1 MQRWCS
7 KLRLLGGLS
16 SSTFPKPQPQQ
27 LLSSPH
33 HHHHHHLH
41 HSLFHSAASNLS
53 NKSLITHSMIS
64 PPNFG
69 SLLLSSTL
77 QQLTESSNRSSSLP
91 LSVMQVRHLTLKQ
104 RKRKLKS
111 RQPLTPV
118 VSKLKKI
125 KMKSYSSF
133 KGRFRT
139 MKDGQIR
146 RWKEGKR
153 HNAHLKSK
161 IAKRRGRLP
170 ALVPAAYAK
179 VMKKLNFCG

>member
-1 MQRWCS
+1 MQRCCS
-7 KLRLLGGLS
+7 KLRSLAVLRS
-16 SSTFPKPQPQQ
+16 SSSFPKPQPP
-27 LLSSPH
+27 S
-33 HHHHHHLH
+33 HHHLRH
-41 HSLFHSAASNLS
+41 RLFHSSTPNLLS
-53 NKSLITHSMIS
+53 KSLISPSMS
-64 PPNFG
+64 FC
-69 SLLLSSTL
+69 SLLSTPPSTL
-77 QQLTESSNRSSSLP
+77 QVTITSNHASLP
-91 LSVMQVRHLTLKQ
+91 LSFMQVRYLTLKQ

-111 RQPLTPV
+111 RKPPTPV

-153 HNAHLKSK
+153 HNAHQKSK

-170 ALVPAAYAK
+170 AIVPAAYAK

>member
-1 MQRWCS
+1 MQRCCS
-7 KLRLLGGLS
+7 KLRSLAVLRS
-16 SSTFPKPQPQQ
+16 SSSFPKPQPP
-27 LLSSPH
+27 SH
-33 HHHHHHLH
+33 NHLRH
-41 HSLFHSAASNLS
+41 RLFHSSTPNFVS
-53 NKSLITHSMIS
+53 KSLIAPSMS
-64 PPNFG
+64 FHP
-69 SLLLSSTL
+69 LLSTPPSTL
-77 QQLTESSNRSSSLP
+77 QVTTTSNHASLP
-91 LSVMQVRHLTLKQ
+91 LSFMQVRYLTLKQ

-111 RQPLTPV
+111 RKPPTPV

-153 HNAHLKSK
+153 HNAHQKACLFFSFICHNSK

-170 ALVPAAYAK
+170 AIVPAAYAK

>member
-1 MQRWCS
+1 MQRCCS
-7 KLRLLGGLS
+7 KLRSLAVLRPPS
-16 SSTFPKPQPQQ
+16 SFPKPQPQ
-27 LLSSPH
+27 LPPL
-33 HHHHHHLH
+33 HHLRRR
-41 HSLFHSAASNLS
+41 LFHSSTPNLLS
-53 NKSLITHSMIS
+53 KSLIAPSIIS
-64 PPNFG
+64 PNVRPM
-69 SLLLSSTL
+69 LPSTL
-77 QQLTESSNRSSSLP
+77 TSSNRASAL
-91 LSVMQVRHLTLKQ
+91 LSFMQVRHLTLKQ

-111 RQPLTPV
+111 RKPPTPV

-153 HNAHLKSK
+153 HNAHHKSK

-170 ALVPAAYAK
+170 AIVPAAYAK

>member
-7 KLRLLGGLS
+7 KLRSLALLR
-16 SSTFPKPQPQQ
+16 
-27 LLSSPH
+27 
-33 HHHHHHLH
+33 
-41 HSLFHSAASNLS
+41 A
-53 NKSLITHSMIS
+53 
-64 PPNFG
+64 
-69 SLLLSSTL
+69 
-77 QQLTESSNRSSSLP
+77 SSSLP
-91 LSVMQVRHLTLKQ
+91 SPKSQPLVLHHRRLFHSNHLTKTLIVSRPPLLPSRLPVTATSSLPALMQVRYLTLKQ
-104 RKRKLKS
+104 RKRKLKC
-111 RQPLTPV
+111 RQPPSPV

-153 HNAHLKSK
+153 HNAHQKSK

-170 ALVPAAYAK
+170 AVVPVAYAK

>member
-1 MQRWCS
+1 MQRCCS
-7 KLRLLGGLS
+7 KLRSLAVLRPRS
-16 SSTFPKPQPQQ
+16 SFPKPQPQPQ
-27 LLSSPH
+27 LPPL
-33 HHHHHHLH
+33 HHLRRR
-41 HSLFHSAASNLS
+41 LFHSSTPNLLS
-53 NKSLITHSMIS
+53 KSLIAPSIIS
-64 PPNFG
+64 PNVRPM
-69 SLLLSSTL
+69 LPSTL
-77 QQLTESSNRSSSLP
+77 QLTTSSNRTSSP
-91 LSVMQVRHLTLKQ
+91 LSFMQVRHLTLKQ

-111 RQPLTPV
+111 RKPPSPV

-153 HNAHLKSK
+153 HNAHHKSK

-170 ALVPAAYAK
+170 AIVPAAYAK

>member
-7 KLRLLGGLS
+7 KLRSLALLRAS
-16 SSTFPKPQPQQ
+16 SSPSPKSQP
-27 LLSSPH
+27 LVH
-33 HHHHHHLH
+33 HHRR
-41 HSLFHSAASNLS
+41 LFHSNDLT
-53 NKSLITHSMIS
+53 KTLIIS
-64 PPNFG
+64 RPP
-69 SLLLSSTL
+69 LLPSTSATSILPSSVPAL
-77 QQLTESSNRSSSLP
+77 
-91 LSVMQVRHLTLKQ
+91 MQVRYLTLKQ
-104 RKRKLKS
+104 RKRKLKC
-111 RQPLTPV
+111 RQPPTPV

-153 HNAHLKSK
+153 HNAHQKSK

-170 ALVPAAYAK
+170 AVVPVAYAK

>member
-1 MQRWCS
+1 MQRCCS
-7 KLRLLGGLS
+7 KLRSLAVLRS
-16 SSTFPKPQPQQ
+16 SSSFPKPLP
-27 LLSSPH
+27 S
-33 HHHHHHLH
+33 LH
-41 HSLFHSAASNLS
+41 HPQARLFHSSTPNLVT
-53 NKSLITHSMIS
+53 KSLTIS
-64 PPNFG
+64 PNFRP
-69 SLLLSSTL
+69 LLFNPPSTL
-77 QQLTESSNRSSSLP
+77 QLITTSNSASSLSP
-91 LSVMQVRHLTLKQ
+91 SFMQVRHLTLKQ

-111 RQPLTPV
+111 RKPPTPV

-153 HNAHLKSK
+153 HNAHHKSK

-170 ALVPAAYAK
+170 AVVPAAYAK